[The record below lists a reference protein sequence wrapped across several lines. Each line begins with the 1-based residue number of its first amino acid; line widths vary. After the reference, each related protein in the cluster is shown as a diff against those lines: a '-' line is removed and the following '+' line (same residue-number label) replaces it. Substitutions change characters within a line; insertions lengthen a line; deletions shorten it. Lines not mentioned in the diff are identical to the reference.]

1 MNPTAH
7 RSVSPRSSPCSP
19 PPDKGLDVQI
29 EVVPESQEAP
39 YFFSLVRAEK
49 QVEAGEWKI

>member
-1 MNPTAH
+1 MKLTLLTT
-7 RSVSPRSSPCSP
+7 
-19 PPDKGLDVQI
+19 PDKGLDVQI
-29 EVVPESQEAP
+29 EVVPEAQEAP